1 MKDTSTDAT
10 ILRHNSL
17 LNPWKLGISI
27 KKRKEEIN
35 VKLMN
40 SLFESWL
47 FGWNQTF
54 ISKVDEWIDLEC
66 LL

>member
-27 KKRKEEIN
+27 KKRKEKKKSMLNLWIVCLKADCLVEIKLSYL
-35 VKLMN
+35 KLMN
-40 SLFESWL
+40 EL
-47 FGWNQTF
+47 
-54 ISKVDEWIDLEC
+54 I
-66 LL
+66 